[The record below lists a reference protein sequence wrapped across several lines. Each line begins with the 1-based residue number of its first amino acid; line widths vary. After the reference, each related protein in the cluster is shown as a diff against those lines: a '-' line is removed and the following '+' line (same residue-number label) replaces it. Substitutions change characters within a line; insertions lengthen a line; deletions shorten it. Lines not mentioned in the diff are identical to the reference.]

1 MIAEYSYCTKCP
13 NKYGNQETTWKFISD
28 SRKHDKE
35 FLYIV
40 DHIFEFPRLGLVGG
54 SVLKMAHG
62 SKGNKSSLNSYVYWD
77 ILNYIRQL

>member
-1 MIAEYSYCTKCP
+1 MGIKRRLENLFLIVENMTKS
-13 NKYGNQETTWKFISD
+13 F
-28 SRKHDKE
+28 
-35 FLYIV
+35 YIFM